1 MILVEILVIAIGLSL
16 DVFAYALCKGAMT
29 PEIKKENMVKLCLIF
44 TVWQVIS
51 LYLGKLVTLIPGVSR
66 NANDSSVHWKYIS
79 VGIFLC
85 LGVYM
90 ILKALKQ
97 QEIEERKEEYISI
110 KQICVWACI
119 TSIDAFLAGIGFG
132 FFQTDFLITAV
143 TVGIVTL
150 TAVITGVY
158 VGYWMGCQ
166 ANKKV
171 VTFGGCLLLLGGV
184 ELIIRVL

>member
-16 DVFAYALCKGAMT
+16 DVFAYALCKGAMM
-29 PEIKKENMVKLCLIF
+29 PEIKKENMVKLCLVF

-51 LYLGKLVTLIPGVSR
+51 LNLGNMITLIPGVGG
-66 NANDSSVHWKYIS
+66 NANSTSIHWKYFS
-79 VGIFLC
+79 VAIFLC

-90 ILKALKQ
+90 IIKALRQ

-110 KQICVWACI
+110 KQIFIWACL

-150 TAVITGVY
+150 ISVITGVY

-171 VTFGGCLLLLGGV
+171 VTLGGCLLLFGGV
-184 ELIIRVL
+184 ELIIRAL